1 MAETDIWAVV
11 PIKESGEAKQRLA
24 DFVPA
29 HLLPGLALAMFED
42 VMVALA
48 ATHGLAGVVVVTADS
63 AAAKIARRYKA
74 RIFAE
79 EARGGHTAAIAAAA
93 HRLADEERGGMLQ
106 VPGDIPLVTNE
117 EISRLLRLHQPAPA
131 FTIVPSHDNLGS
143 NAVLVSPPNAVP
155 LTFGDDSFFP
165 HLQVA
170 AQHGIEPVVVRMP
183 GIGRDIDCAEDIHDF
198 AGLRSATRTQ
208 SYLDDNG
215 FKDWGY
221 STTNSNSGE

>member
-1 MAETDIWAVV
+1 
-11 PIKESGEAKQRLA
+11 
-24 DFVPA
+24 
-29 HLLPGLALAMFED
+29 
-42 VMVALA
+42 
-48 ATHGLAGVVVVTADS
+48 
-63 AAAKIARRYKA
+63 
-74 RIFAE
+74 
-79 EARGGHTAAIAAAA
+79 
-93 HRLADEERGGMLQ
+93 MLQ

-143 NAVLVSPPNAVP
+143 NAVLVSPPKAVP

-165 HLQVA
+165 HLRVA

-221 STTNSNSGE
+221 RTINSSN